1 MTQFRD
7 EQSFSVQVLTGYVGW
22 HNRGNAMNWA
32 LIVHVASNGP
42 PPHSVAIPHTDTMT
56 LGTNRSRADRR
67 RASRLAPEGM

>member
-7 EQSFSVQVLTGYVGW
+7 EQSFSVQVLAGYVGW

-32 LIVHVASNGP
+32 LVHVASNGP
-42 PPHSVAIPHTDTMT
+42 FPIRSQYHTDTMT

-67 RASRLAPEGM
+67 RASRLALEGP